1 MSDAGNDLNASALNL
16 NSEEKRFYG
25 QLFSSADTDRLGVV
39 TGENAVKFFEKSRL
53 APNVLGEIWQI
64 ADSENRG
71 LLTKP
76 GFCVA
81 LRLIGHYQA
90 GRDPTPELGF
100 KPAPLPKFEGV
111 TPPPPTAASP
121 TTGGFPPNALQPQ
134 GTGGGVRIPPLT
146 PDRIAQ
152 YSGLFERSGQQGG
165 TLSGEAAKAIFER
178 AGLPNE
184 ILGRIWT
191 LSDKEQHGA
200 LDQTEF
206 IVAMHLITSFKSKTM
221 TALPTVLPA
230 GLFEAAS
237 RRGPAPPARQPVPPA
252 VGAIPRQFTGPQR
265 TSSPLARAP
274 YGTPP
279 PQVAQTTGSN
289 WLVTPPEKA
298 KYDNFFANIDT
309 GKLGYITGDQAVKFF
324 SDSGLPED
332 TLAQIWDLADVR
344 SEGQLNREEF
354 AVAMYLIRQQRS
366 GSAPLP
372 AFLPAALMPPSM
384 RNQPQSQQTT
394 APAFDNANNAGQM
407 PKTAADDL
415 FGLDSPPR
423 PTPAVPVLQPQNT
436 GSTVARSDP
445 FAGSK
450 PSSPTSPARAQF
462 QPPPQTGTSMF
473 RPFQPSSAFGASLAS
488 QNTGGSQGPAPTA
501 QQQPQQ
507 PPQQQQPPPPQQQP
521 PQQQNRSVQPSSAM
535 DDLLGETEEDQSRKL
550 TEEQTELANISSQ
563 VGDLRTQMQEVQ
575 SKKSNTERDLAAATA
590 QKQELQQRLA
600 QFRAQYQ
607 QEVQAVKTL
616 EQQVATSRTDT
627 QKLQQELAML
637 EGTRED
643 LQNQHKQVSQ
653 QLEDMQ
659 TQHKQA
665 AQQLETDQKEN
676 ATLKERINS
685 VNTEIAQL
693 KPQIEKM
700 KSDARQQKGMIAINK
715 KQLSTNEAERD
726 RHQSEMSDLSK
737 AAAEQEQARAREA
750 AEQEQ
755 ARNLAAQQASEARSA
770 VVSPTPS
777 MGSRNPFFRGGPERV
792 SSPGVQSPGGFMA
805 SAPSPSAFDS
815 VFGPSKATS
824 RTETPPP
831 TSFSNREVPSA
842 PASHF
847 SSSERPTPTGTP
859 APGMREPSQGEAPA
873 PPESRQFTPGMLPLR
888 PPPSRG
894 DSIASSTRAIP
905 SHTNYGGSETPVMSH
920 TQSDVHDSSSTLGAD
935 EARDSS
941 HHVLDGAL
949 GAGAGAAAGLA
960 LGGAGAAALHEHHE
974 SEERPKPA
982 TQDSTTALGEA
993 MPGAFPEESTP
1004 QPETTRETTT
1014 AGPSGLANATS
1025 GDDFDSAFAGFGDQQ
1040 ASSTKPSNEDAFG
1053 PGSSRQA
1060 ANNEDFYPMTQAEES
1075 DSEDEHGFDDNF
1087 GSSASHGNGA
1097 PMAAV
1102 TSGEHREHAQP
1113 ETTQVV
1119 ESSGQ
1124 TSEQPPPPSEDAVRS
1139 PPTYGEAAPFGA
1151 DLDGHHERSTSN
1163 NQPPEF
1169 EGLLPAREDPTT
1181 SPLPHSVP
1189 QYGPEQSVQSP
1200 SYGPEQPLQ
1209 SPREQSLLPPGHT
1222 PNTSSVTSQS
1232 FHDAASRP
1240 QSAWTDVHEV
1250 APQPEASTA
1259 KKSAFDDFDDFDNL
1273 TEAQTGDD
1281 KGFDFGGNHEESEF
1295 NPTFDSPSASTI
1307 GGFGSTQQTPVQ
1319 RSAAPASNG
1328 FHGFGNNGSAIHTT
1342 QPTPFANTASSPQA
1356 SSHDWDAIFSGLDAP
1371 PNIEPGFGSSAG
1383 KQDAFDVPTP
1393 KAASPV
1399 QNKAPPVPARSTQPA
1414 APQLSRAMTTEHD
1427 DPILKSLTGMG
1438 YSRDKALDALE
1449 KYDYDINRAAD
1460 YLSSQ

>member
-1 MSDAGNDLNASALNL
+1 
-16 NSEEKRFYG
+16 
-25 QLFSSADTDRLGVV
+25 
-39 TGENAVKFFEKSRL
+39 
-53 APNVLGEIWQI
+53 
-64 ADSENRG
+64 
-71 LLTKP
+71 
-76 GFCVA
+76 
-81 LRLIGHYQA
+81 
-90 GRDPTPELGF
+90 
-100 KPAPLPKFEGV
+100 
-111 TPPPPTAASP
+111 
-121 TTGGFPPNALQPQ
+121 
-134 GTGGGVRIPPLT
+134 
-146 PDRIAQ
+146 
-152 YSGLFERSGQQGG
+152 
-165 TLSGEAAKAIFER
+165 
-178 AGLPNE
+178 
-184 ILGRIWT
+184 
-191 LSDKEQHGA
+191 
-200 LDQTEF
+200 
-206 IVAMHLITSFKSKTM
+206 M
-221 TALPTVLPA
+221 TALPTVLPP

-237 RRGPAPPARQPVPPA
+237 RRSPAPARQPIPPA

-265 TSSPLARAP
+265 TSSPLARAS

-289 WLVTPPEKA
+289 WLITPQEKA
-298 KYDNFFANIDT
+298 KYDTFFVNVDT

-332 TLAQIWDLADVR
+332 TLASIWDLADVR

-415 FGLDSPPR
+415 FGLDSPPH
-423 PTPAVPVLQPQNT
+423 PTSAVPVLQPQNT
-436 GSTVARSDP
+436 GSTAGRAPVDTDP

-450 PSSPTSPARAQF
+450 PSSPISPARAQF
-462 QPPPQTGTSMF
+462 QPPQQTGSSMF

-488 QNTGGSQGPAPTA
+488 QNTGGSQLPAPPA
-501 QQQPQQ
+501 QQQQQPQQ
-507 PPQQQQPPPPQQQP
+507 PQQQPQQQQQQQQQP
-521 PQQQNRSVQPSSAM
+521 QPQQQQQNRSVQQPSAM
-535 DDLLGETEEDQSRKL
+535 DDLLGDTEEDQSRKL
-550 TEEQTELANISSQ
+550 TEEQTELANMSSQ

-575 SKKSNTERDLAAATA
+575 SKKSNTERDLAATTA

-616 EQQVATSRTDT
+616 EQQVATSKSET
-627 QKLQQELAML
+627 QKLQQDLAML

-643 LQNQHKQVSQ
+643 LQTQHKQVTQ
-653 QLEDMQ
+653 QLEDLQ
-659 TQHKQA
+659 TQHKQVTE
-665 AQQLETDQKEN
+665 QFETDQKQN
-676 ATLKERINS
+676 ATLKERINNL
-685 VNTEIAQL
+685 NTEIAQL

-700 KSDARQQKGMIAINK
+700 KSDARQQRGMVAINK

-737 AAAEQEQARAREA
+737 AAAEQEQEQARAKAA

-755 ARNLAAQQASEARSA
+755 ARSLAAQQAPEPRSA

-777 MGSRNPFFRGGPERV
+777 MGSRNPFFRSAAAPEGV
-792 SSPGVQSPGGFMA
+792 SSPGVQSPGGFMG
-805 SAPSPSAFDS
+805 SAPSSSAFDS
-815 VFGPSKATS
+815 VFGPAKASS
-824 RTETPPP
+824 RTDTPPP
-831 TSFSNREVPSA
+831 TSFQNREVPSA
-842 PASHF
+842 PTSHF

-859 APGMREPSQGEAPA
+859 VPGIREPSHGEAPA
-873 PPESRQFTPGMLPLR
+873 PPESRQFTPGMLPMR

-894 DSIASSTRAIP
+894 DSIASSTRAVP

-920 TQSDVHDSSSTLGAD
+920 AQSDEHDSSSTLGAD
-935 EARDSS
+935 ENHDSS
-941 HHVLDGAL
+941 HHGHDGAL
-949 GAGAGAAAGLA
+949 GATAGAATGLA
-960 LGGAGAAALHEHHE
+960 IGGAGAAALHEHHE
-974 SEERPKPA
+974 NEERPKPL

-993 MPGAFPEESTP
+993 MPGAFPDETP
-1004 QPETTRETTT
+1004 LQPETTRDTTT

-1025 GDDFDSAFAGFGDQQ
+1025 SDDFDSAFAGFGDQQ
-1040 ASSTKPSNEDAFG
+1040 APSGTNSSNEDAFG
-1053 PGSSRQA
+1053 PGPSQQA
-1060 ANNEDFYPMTQAEES
+1060 AKNEDFYPMTQTEES
-1075 DSEDEHGFDDNF
+1075 DSETDNGFDDNF
-1087 GSSASHGNGA
+1087 GSSATHSNGA
-1097 PMAAV
+1097 PLTTV

-1113 ETTQVV
+1113 EMTSRVV

-1124 TSEQPPPPSEDAVRS
+1124 SNEQPPPPSEDAVQS
-1139 PPTYGEAAPFGA
+1139 PPTYAQAAPFGA

-1181 SPLPHSVP
+1181 SPVPHSVP
-1189 QYGPEQSVQSP
+1189 QYGPEQPMQSP

-1250 APQPEASTA
+1250 GSQPQAPTA

-1273 TEAQTGDD
+1273 TEAQMGDD
-1281 KGFDFGGNHEESEF
+1281 KGFDFGANHEESEF

-1307 GGFGSTQQTPVQ
+1307 GGFGSTQQTPIQ

-1328 FHGFGNNGSAIHTT
+1328 FHGFESNGNAPRAMA
-1342 QPTPFANTASSPQA
+1342 PTPFAQTASSPQA

-1399 QNKAPPVPARSTQPA
+1399 QSKPPAPPPRSNQP

-1427 DPILKSLTGMG
+1427 DPILKRLTGMG

-1449 KYDYDINRAAD
+1449 KYDYDINKV
-1460 YLSSQ
+1460 SQTSPASERFVLTVIGC